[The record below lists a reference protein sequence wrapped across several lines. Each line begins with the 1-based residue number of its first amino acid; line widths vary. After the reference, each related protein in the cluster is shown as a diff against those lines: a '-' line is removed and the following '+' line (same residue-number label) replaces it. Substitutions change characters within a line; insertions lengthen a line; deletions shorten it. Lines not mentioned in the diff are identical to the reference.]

1 MRRLHQ
7 DAVEGQG
14 RPRRRERPHRPA
26 AEVEQRA
33 QGPGAGEPLVEVRQD
48 DQRDSRARGAEGVA
62 QEPHLAP
69 ALVPEE
75 AEVGGDDAERLA
87 IDLDIGVDRPAR
99 LATTDLEV
107 DEADGARR
115 LRAEDRVAV
124 VRVQPVQE
132 GPMDRMQPH
141 ERGQVR
147 ELGRTDLLEA
157 DDVRVQLAEDGA
169 YPLDVLPAV
178 EARRTRARCTRRR
191 SRGGSVP
198 QGR

>member
-1 MRRLHQ
+1 
-7 DAVEGQG
+7 
-14 RPRRRERPHRPA
+14 
-26 AEVEQRA
+26 
-33 QGPGAGEPLVEVRQD
+33 
-48 DQRDSRARGAEGVA
+48 
-62 QEPHLAP
+62 
-69 ALVPEE
+69 
-75 AEVGGDDAERLA
+75 VGGDDAGRLA

-132 GPMDRMQPH
+132 GPVDRMQPH

-157 DDVRVQLAEDGA
+157 DDVGVQLAEDGA

-178 EARRTRARCTRRR
+178 EADTRERCTRRR
-191 SRGGSVP
+191 SRGGP
-198 QGR
+198 FPEGGIREW